1 MLQVGVDSN
10 GKIEHLKSDIVQDSG
25 HSLNESLTTIK
36 LTAPMANCYL
46 SDTFTVTNEIV
57 RTHTASNTWCRG
69 PGSTEGVAF
78 IEEVM
83 EHIARV
89 TKLDPLQVRLN
100 NMPPLDNPLPAM
112 INDLKATANY
122 DARKANVEA
131 YNAVSLERMKID
143 VKIFQA
149 KLLKI

>member
-1 MLQVGVDSN
+1 LLQVGVDSN

-25 HSLNESLTTIK
+25 YSFNESLPTEALAALIT
-36 LTAPMANCYL
+36 NCYL

-57 RTHTASNTWCRG
+57 RTDTASNTWCRG

-112 INDLKATANY
+112 INELKATADY

-131 YNAVSLERMKID
+131 YNAVSS
-143 VKIFQA
+143 
-149 KLLKI
+149 